1 MRKYLLSLVVVLLFA
16 SCGGK
21 NSISGFIKLCK
32 SENVSEINQT
42 ILDMDKNKVLD
53 IYEKLSLSF
62 HYTEGKEDF
71 YLEEKFH
78 DKYEALLYMHF
89 GLSYLEQTG
98 QLSFT
103 DEQKARL
110 EDIRFKAGVM
120 LLPLTLKRDVDFNR
134 VKGQYEELYK
144 TNAEA
149 TTTEGEVY
157 SKEDIEKH
165 NEKGPQVNRSITVL
179 DGEWF
184 CRGYAPFRIVLKK
197 DYSCVCDGTTGTY
210 SINNGTIKLSLNDG
224 KSHTGL
230 VKDDGYSIY
239 LDFLSDY
246 DGDGVVLGFFI
257 QASN

>member
-53 IYEKLSLSF
+53 IYKELCNF
-62 HYTEGKEDF
+62 HYKEEDGGKVN
-71 YLEEKFH
+71 LEK
-78 DKYEALLYMHF
+78 KYQNKCQALLYMHF

-103 DEQKARL
+103 DEQKSRL
-110 EDIRFKAGVM
+110 EDIRFEAGVM
-120 LLPLTLKRDVDFNR
+120 LLPLTLKGDVDFNR
-134 VKGQYEELYK
+134 VKGQYEELYT

-165 NEKGPQVNRSITVL
+165 NEEGPQVNRSITVL

-197 DYSCVCDGTTGTY
+197 DNSCVCDGTPGTY

-257 QASN
+257 EASN